1 MNNDGCQYCNRL
13 GLPLLP
19 LRIAYVPKGA
29 QTIPAGMG
37 GSQVPEAFQD
47 GGNTLRVIT
56 DGYVYLLDMRA
67 GGFWRCFA
75 ATPSGHFREYP
86 ADTPPPSVPTF
97 ACSLSGH
104 NLDASLVSI
113 ERASDAT
120 EVWAAYSRAWWTPAT
135 RRKLK
140 TDAALRDRLM
150 IKVGA
155 ASMVKGGAVPTV
167 IGARVATGRD
177 LTTIA
182 PEYAIDDASF
192 NVVDKRYA
200 TNTVDPASA
209 RVGQADDLIKRMQAI
224 SPNNAIVLALPD
236 LVGMAKDANHWRNL
250 QAGELVNL
258 QAETKQLRSRLVGD
272 LILGLE
278 KSMVD
283 AGQSEE
289 WADRYAQH
297 VDMGRVRQ
305 DKNAFDTA
313 VERIEKKVLKA
324 SDDWL
329 AVVKHAN
336 FPDAWKV
343 YDPDSAYCGL
353 QMEADFADCV
363 FGSGATRKEQDWW
376 DPWLLAKPD
385 DEQHPV
391 WLAFAAGDKDVIK
404 YLTGDPSKPGETG
417 KASKGVSIGKHGK
430 AIYDEFGKWQA
441 ARREKNLVRSAQ
453 EASGMLGMVLAT
465 QLARVATTQPKA
477 AEQAI
482 SHIRVIASSRMDVL
496 VTRYRT
502 QISLTETIVQLHET
516 VWGQPKAGLS
526 ATVREARRLKIA
538 QSIDGAFL
546 GGRFTAERV
555 VTLDLWLPEPVID
568 KMNQAANAVIPKG
581 LGAPAPRLALGSPAL
596 NPWQGTV
603 NYAKSLKGV
612 SGGLFGLGAVLT
624 ICNINWVFVQAQR
637 ALGSSAATDPQL
649 KEAIAGL
656 VSGGMGVASLVTEI
670 FAGVVKGRAGRGV
683 TTSVANRLILNSVK
697 LKLGGALLGL
707 LMGVTEA
714 YLFWGKMTT
723 AGAAG
728 DTDAKNAYLDAT
740 FFAAGAGFLSIPIAI
755 IGAAQTVS
763 AIGATG
769 AFASAITGAAG
780 VLSFIPLA
788 GWIILAV
795 GAIAAS
801 VYFAYKAAKAED
813 TPLEIWLSRCYYRD
827 EARYANTSREKF
839 TQLKP
844 EMADFQQAVY
854 GLTVTLEWRDRI
866 GKDRIDVEV
875 IMPGYAG
882 ARSEYAF
889 LFDLRQAGSPPMVID
904 RKSSAFS
911 YDSDLK
917 PQPAAQHFLSAA
929 SPNSIPLDRV
939 VEVEQPTRLEVI
951 GATARLVAQVYANED
966 YFDTARLKFEYW
978 PDPVGHPDLVMTPVP
993 GGANMQEVRD

>member
-313 VERIEKKVLKA
+313 VERIEKKVRKA

-376 DPWLLAKPD
+376 EPWLLAKPD

-391 WLAFAAGDKDVIK
+391 WLAFAAGDKDVLK

-417 KASKGVSIGKHGK
+417 KASKGVSIGKHGM

-637 ALGSSAATDPQL
+637 AGQQCGDRPAVEGSHCRARLGRH
-649 KEAIAGL
+649 
-656 VSGGMGVASLVTEI
+656 GGGFVGDRDICRRGE
-670 FAGVVKGRAGRGV
+670 GKGWKGRDD
-683 TTSVANRLILNSVK
+683 I
-697 LKLGGALLGL
+697 GGQPADSQFGQ
-707 LMGVTEA
+707 TETR
-714 YLFWGKMTT
+714 WRV
-723 AGAAG
+723 AGAADGG
-728 DTDAKNAYLDAT
+728 DRGVFVLGKNDDGGSGRGYRR
-740 FFAAGAGFLSIPIAI
+740 
-755 IGAAQTVS
+755 
-763 AIGATG
+763 
-769 AFASAITGAAG
+769 
-780 VLSFIPLA
+780 
-788 GWIILAV
+788 
-795 GAIAAS
+795 
-801 VYFAYKAAKAED
+801 E
-813 TPLEIWLSRCYYRD
+813 ERLSRCYVLRRGSWILEHPHCHHRRCSNRLCDWRHRRFCLGDYRC
-827 EARYANTSREKF
+827 S
-839 TQLKP
+839 
-844 EMADFQQAVY
+844 
-854 GLTVTLEWRDRI
+854 
-866 GKDRIDVEV
+866 
-875 IMPGYAG
+875 
-882 ARSEYAF
+882 
-889 LFDLRQAGSPPMVID
+889 
-904 RKSSAFS
+904 
-911 YDSDLK
+911 
-917 PQPAAQHFLSAA
+917 
-929 SPNSIPLDRV
+929 
-939 VEVEQPTRLEVI
+939 
-951 GATARLVAQVYANED
+951 
-966 YFDTARLKFEYW
+966 
-978 PDPVGHPDLVMTPVP
+978 
-993 GGANMQEVRD
+993 GGAQFHSSGRLDHPCGGRHCRQRILRVQGREGRRYSARNLVVALLLP